1 MINRIRP
8 DFLSIAIGF
17 VVKLFSYWPAIGL
30 RTLKPLANF
39 FYVFRSRSGQICLQ
53 IHPAK
58 PSPIYHGLLK
68 VYSTS

>member
-39 FYVFRSRSGQICLQ
+39 F
-53 IHPAK
+53 
-58 PSPIYHGLLK
+58 
-68 VYSTS
+68 